1 MPRAKTAKPA
11 EVKPL
16 APAPVVSEA
25 TVTEGPMPEIKE
37 VTVKPAPSR
46 TELEAQIAK
55 LQAQLAEKKE
65 AVEVAPLEEV
75 TAPKNE
81 TPIPADYQT
90 AVKDGLNSQFR
101 VEIEYS
107 SNTPFFGFSILVPKT
122 YSNAPKPHWDMYNE
136 DRRTRMI
143 SNAEGLQGV
152 KQWVERVYNN
162 FDNETKARI
171 TSDRQNQNG

>member
-1 MPRAKTAKPA
+1 MPRTKINKPVETPEFPTAA
-11 EVKPL
+11 DF
-16 APAPVVSEA
+16 SQT
-25 TVTEGPMPEIKE
+25 TVTEGPLPEIKE
-37 VTVKPAPSR
+37 VTVRAGKTRA
-46 TELEAQIAK
+46 ELEAEIAK
-55 LQAQLAEKKE
+55 LQAQIADKKE

-81 TPIPADYQT
+81 NPVPSDYSA
-90 AVKDGLNSQFR
+90 AVREGLNSQFN

-122 YSNAPKPHWDMYNE
+122 YSNAPKPHWDMYKE

-152 KQWVERVYNN
+152 KLWVERVYNN

-171 TSDRQNQNG
+171 TSDRQR

>member
-1 MPRAKTAKPA
+1 MPRIKTTKPA
-11 EVKPL
+11 E
-16 APAPVVSEA
+16 APKSEA
-25 TVTEGPMPEIKE
+25 IVSDGPMPELKE
-37 VTVKPAPSR
+37 VIVKPAPTR
-46 TELEAQIAK
+46 TELEEQIAK
-55 LQAQLAEKKE
+55 LQAQLADKKE

-81 TPIPADYQT
+81 TPVPSDYLE
-90 AVKDGLNSQFR
+90 AVNLGLNSQFR
-101 VEIEYS
+101 VEMEYS
-107 SNTPFFGFSILVPKT
+107 SNSPMFGFSVLVPKT
-122 YSNAPKPHWDMYNE
+122 YSNAPKPHWDMYGE

-171 TSDRQNQNG
+171 TSDRQSQHA